1 LASHPGWV
9 PVEQKDTLVTFTS
22 PALLWLLLLI
32 PAAIALY
39 AFMSRRRAR
48 YAVRFP
54 NMDVLA
60 GVAGEMAAWRRRV
73 PPLLFLLAL
82 TALTLGLARPQATVL
97 VPRNEATVI
106 LSIDTSSSMSATDVE
121 PSRLAAAKDA
131 ADAFVKQLPNTFRV
145 ALISFS
151 DEAQVLAQ
159 PTTDRVGVREAL
171 LGLQADGATAMGD
184 SMVRG
189 LRLAQRGG
197 LDPASAPEGERDS
210 SPRPP
215 LSVLLLLSDGAN
227 TAGDVDPDDAARRA
241 RSLGVPV
248 FTIAL
253 GTPEGVLESVD
264 QFGRMHSVPVPPDFD
279 TLRAIAETTDAQY
292 FTAPTEE
299 DLRRVYEDIG
309 SRLGFVKERQEVT
322 FAFTASGLVLACV
335 AAVLGG
341 LWGGRLP

>member
-1 LASHPGWV
+1 V
-9 PVEQKDTLVTFTS
+9 VTFGS
-22 PALLWLLLLI
+22 PALLWFLLLI
-32 PAAIALY
+32 PPGIALY
-39 AFMSRRRAR
+39 LFMSRRRTR

-60 GVAGEMAAWRRRV
+60 AVAGEIPAWRRRV
-73 PPLLFLLAL
+73 PPVLFLLAL
-82 TALTLGLARPQATVL
+82 TALTVGLARPEATVL

-106 LSIDTSSSMSATDVE
+106 LSIDSSSSMSAADVQ

-131 ADAFVKQLPNTFRV
+131 ADAFIKQLPETFRV
-145 ALISFS
+145 ALVTFS

-171 LGLQADGATAMGD
+171 LALQADGATAMGD
-184 SMVRG
+184 SIVRG
-189 LRLAQRGG
+189 LRLAKRGG
-197 LDPASAPEGERDS
+197 LDPASS
-210 SPRPP
+210 SPEAARDPSSRPP

-227 TAGDVDPDDAARRA
+227 TAGEVEPDDAARRA
-241 RSLGVPV
+241 RSLGIPV

-264 QFGRMHSVPVPPDFD
+264 QFGRAHSVPVPPDFD
-279 TLRAIAETTDAQY
+279 TLRAIADTTDAQY

-322 FAFTASGLVLACV
+322 FAFTGSGLALAV
-335 AAVLGG
+335 AAAVFSA

>member
-1 LASHPGWV
+1 V
-9 PVEQKDTLVTFTS
+9 VTFSS
-22 PALLWLLLLI
+22 PALLWFLLLI
-32 PAAIALY
+32 PAGIALY
-39 AFMSRRRAR
+39 VFMSRRRTR
-48 YAVRFP
+48 FAVRFP

-60 GVAGEMAAWRRRV
+60 GVAGEIPAWRRRV
-73 PPLLFLLAL
+73 PPLLFVLAL
-82 TALTLGLARPQATVL
+82 TALTVGLARPQATVL

-106 LSIDTSSSMSATDVE
+106 LSIDSSSSMSATDVQ

-131 ADAFVKQLPNTFRV
+131 ADAFIKQLPHTFRV

-171 LGLQADGATAMGD
+171 LALQADGATAMGD
-184 SMVRG
+184 SIVRG
-189 LRLAQRGG
+189 LRLAKRGG
-197 LDPASAPEGERDS
+197 LNPASSLPAAARDS
-210 SPRPP
+210 SRPP

-227 TAGDVDPDDAARRA
+227 TAGEVDPDDAARRA
-241 RSLGVPV
+241 TSLGIPV

-264 QFGRMHSVPVPPDFD
+264 QFGRAHSVPVPPDFD
-279 TLRAIAETTDAQY
+279 TLRAIADATDAQY

-299 DLRRVYEDIG
+299 DLTRVYEDIG
-309 SRLGFVKERQEVT
+309 SRLGFVKERQEIT
-322 FAFTASGLVLACV
+322 FAFTGSGLVLALV
-335 AAVLGG
+335 AAVFSA